1 MNKSK
6 NLIIGIVLA
15 IVIAFSGVFVS
26 WFFFFREDPPRE
38 LPKYPDLTISNYSLE
53 NDNLTVSIK
62 NIGDSNTTTV
72 IIIVQ
77 IDALALIL
85 YNNSQNPVDLNIS
98 EVFIFS
104 LNLNNFD
111 SYFNSGTSYSITIQ
125 VDPHDDIKEKLE
137 NNNELIVDYYYYE
150 EEEEE
155 EEVPI
160 PLNLLPPNT
169 YSLNSSINSFGYAV
183 QFNASQIIIE
193 DSLIITNGTFNGY
206 NVINSTILKNTTIS
220 NQIKWISIALYG
232 DQNLTIRNI
241 WDLRLNVVI
250 CDNSTLSLFNCSIQE
265 LIVAGS
271 NNVFLS
277 NSSIKVLSTATNITN
292 LVSLRI
298 TNHSFMEYC
307 FIYSPTYLE
316 IEYSSIN
323 MLFIMI
329 SSNPYSQE
337 ADYLASGIIKNCSIN
352 NFIAYGQT
360 DLNIYGTEFYQV
372 SILGKTRINL
382 VECIITEEYVYQN
395 SICILNNTKILSE
408 LQYGI
413 IVSSG
418 SVNITNGIIQG
429 TNYVNNTILINA
441 NVSSMILKDVVV
453 NNTGQLYISNSSLN
467 LYLYDLAN
475 VIINDS
481 STNTTN
487 SYVGYLE
494 GSSRLIG
501 INSSFN
507 FLLCQEN
514 SSVDLSEN
522 CTVQSILVNS
532 TNDVSIDKCILDEI
546 GWHSE
551 PQGGHKAEIINS
563 TIETFHAPPS
573 SKVDIINSSIEIL
586 YEGIRFQTGTNYF
599 NSSGIFGA
607 GIDSNYLNIS
617 GSLISNRSYKYIEI
631 MGATKVI
638 LEDLHN
644 IFSIAIES
652 GNLTVNNC
660 TIGSL
665 QMRNNAI
672 VYLENCSSPDIE
684 SFSLMLLSMLS
695 PQGITCYD
703 NSQLYIN
710 NSIISD
716 GNIIMLFNAAQITIT
731 NSEIFCILLF
741 QESRAVISY
750 SEVWMI
756 RVTASSLA
764 GYSLNI
770 SHSSIEYLTTISWNC
785 HSISINF
792 LFMVI

>member
-1 MNKSK
+1 MNKTNK
-6 NLIIGIVLA
+6 LIIGIVLA
-15 IVIAFSGVFVS
+15 IIIAFSGVFVS
-26 WFFFFREDPPRE
+26 WFFFFRDQPPGE

-53 NDNLTVSIK
+53 NDNLTVSIT

-77 IDALALIL
+77 IDSLALIL
-85 YNNSQNPVDLNIS
+85 YNSSQNPVDLDIS

-104 LNLNNFD
+104 LNLSNFD
-111 SYFNSGTSYSITIQ
+111 SYFNSGTSYNITIQ

-137 NNNELIVDYYYYE
+137 NNNELSVDYYYE
-150 EEEEE
+150 EEE
-155 EEVPI
+155 VPT
-160 PLNLLPPNT
+160 PLNLFPPNT
-169 YSLNSSINSFGYAV
+169 YSLNSSINYFGYAV

-193 DSLIITNGTFNGY
+193 DSLVITDGTFNGY
-206 NVINSTILKNTTIS
+206 NVINSTILKNATIS
-220 NQIKWISIALYG
+220 NQIKWISIVLCG
-232 DQNLTIRNI
+232 EQNLTIRNI
-241 WDLRLNVVI
+241 WDLRLNVVL

-265 LIVAGS
+265 LAVAGS
-271 NNVFLS
+271 NNIFLS
-277 NSSIKVLSTATNITN
+277 NSSIKLLSSAANMTN
-292 LVSLRI
+292 LVSLKI
-298 TNHSFMEYC
+298 ANHSFIEYC
-307 FIYSPTYLE
+307 FIYNPTYLE
-316 IEYSSIN
+316 IEYSSLK
-323 MLFIMI
+323 LFYIMI
-329 SSNPYSQE
+329 SSNPYSQQ
-337 ADYLASGIIKNCSIN
+337 ADYLASGIIKNCSIYS
-352 NFIAYGQT
+352 FTAYGQT
-360 DLNIYGTEFYQV
+360 DLNIYGTDFYQV
-372 SILGKTRINL
+372 SILGKTRLNL

-413 IVSSG
+413 IVYSD

-441 NVSSMILKDVVV
+441 NVSSMILKNVVV

-475 VIINDS
+475 VIINES
-481 STNTTN
+481 STNTPN

-501 INSSFN
+501 INSSFR
-507 FLLCQEN
+507 FLFCQEN

-522 CTVQSILVNS
+522 CTVQSILINS

-563 TIETFHAPPS
+563 TVETFHAPPS
-573 SKVDIINSSIEIL
+573 SRVDIINCSIDVL

-607 GIDSNYLNIS
+607 GIVLNYLNIS
-617 GSLISNRSYKYIEI
+617 DSLISNRSYKHIEI
-631 MGATKVI
+631 MGDSKVI
-638 LEDLHN
+638 IEDLHN
-644 IFSIAIES
+644 IFSIVIES
-652 GNLTVNNC
+652 GNLTLNNC
-660 TIGSL
+660 TIESL

-672 VYLENCSSPDIE
+672 AHLENCSTPDIE
-684 SFSLMLLSMLS
+684 SYSLMLLSMLG
-695 PQGITCYD
+695 PQGIACYD

-710 NSIISD
+710 NSIISN
-716 GNIIMLFNAAQITIT
+716 GNIINLFNAAQITIT

-741 QESRAVISY
+741 QESRAMISY

-764 GYSLNI
+764 GYALNI
-770 SHSSIEYLTTISWNC
+770 LHSSTEYLTTNSWNC
-785 HSISINF
+785 HSITSSF
-792 LFMVI
+792 LFVLI